1 PGGFRGAD
9 QVVWVAGAVHRR
21 EGPAALVDAPEGV
34 DLVQPVP
41 VPAVAA
47 DVGHGREA
55 GDVAVAVPV
64 GNRLEAGAGQ
74 RVDAGTVDLGAAAS
88 APLRHSVLLPSSAVC
103 L

>member
-1 PGGFRGAD
+1 GVGEVPHCAAPPAAPFAAAGQDLHVVGVVEQQGGQAAPVPVAEDPGGFRGAD

-55 GDVAVAVPV
+55 GD
-64 GNRLEAGAGQ
+64 
-74 RVDAGTVDLGAAAS
+74 
-88 APLRHSVLLPSSAVC
+88 
-103 L
+103 